1 MVGMEIL
8 IEIDATLD
16 RLICNAEAIRH
27 VSLTELSE
35 LELAAFQKTQESLLH
50 HLLHLDQTL
59 EAKKNSLRVED
70 KRSAQV
76 QIRGKR
82 AKFEKLKVSY
92 HNSLAEATA
101 RKSEMHSKRRG
112 KRLLE
117 LALLD

>member
-16 RLICNAEAIRH
+16 RLICNAEAIQH

-50 HLLHLDQTL
+50 HLLHMDQTL
-59 EAKKNSLRVED
+59 EAKKAGLRVQD

-76 QIRGKR
+76 QIREKR
-82 AKFEKLKVSY
+82 ARFERLKTSY
-92 HNSLAEATA
+92 CKSLAEATA
-101 RKSEMHSKRRG
+101 RRSEMHSKRRG

-117 LALLD
+117 LT